1 MDRLTFSIHPRELE
15 IRRKRC
21 RPVMGIFARAPRAA
35 HTCCN
40 VCGCSRTA
48 FLANRDRY
56 DFPVRTVLCLG
67 CGLIYLVDRLAPEGY
82 SKFYGDGIYRSL
94 TTQFTG
100 HRLGIDV
107 IGRDQVRYA
116 ERVIDS
122 LEGFCEPAAQ
132 RTLLDIGGS
141 AGLVA
146 ASVASRFGCAATVLD
161 PAIDEI
167 AAAKVAGL
175 NGVVGSLETY
185 RTEEKFDIILLCRS
199 IEHMFDLRSSVL
211 KIRDLLTPHGLFY
224 CDIVD
229 FVESCRLLGGPE
241 TVTKIDHCYWLC
253 QETAPLIFETLGF
266 EVISAD
272 VTSQCDTIGYLLRPC
287 QATLKPR
294 MMSDISIN
302 VMVRK
307 LREIN
312 SDWRRYGDRPIGF
325 RDKLRR
331 IAYRMKRDVI
341 GRLSSKR
348 FPSFEQPLEELN
360 GQASPRPAYADASAA
375 NLVYGIHR
383 RDS

>member
-21 RPVMGIFARAPRAA
+21 RPVIGSFARAPRAA

-40 VCGCSRTA
+40 ICGCTRTA

-56 DFPVRTVLCLG
+56 DFSVRTVLCLG
-67 CGLIYLVDRLAPEGY
+67 CGLIYLVDRLASEGY

-94 TTQFTG
+94 TTQFSG
-100 HRLGIDV
+100 HQPGIDV

-116 ERVIDS
+116 ARVIDS
-122 LEGFCEPAAQ
+122 LEGFCEPSAP

-161 PAIDEI
+161 PAVDEI
-167 AAAKVAGL
+167 AAAKIAGL

-185 RTEEKFDIILLCRS
+185 QTEEKFDIILLCRS
-199 IEHMFDLRSSVL
+199 IEHMFDLRYSIL
-211 KIRDLLTPHGLFY
+211 KIRDLLNPHGLFY

-229 FVESCRLLGGPE
+229 FVESCRLFGGPE

-253 QETAPLIFETLGF
+253 QETAPIIFETLGF

-272 VTSQCDTIGYLLRPC
+272 VTSQSDTIGYLLRPC
-287 QATLKPR
+287 QATVEPR
-294 MMSDISIN
+294 MTSEMAIN
-302 VMVRK
+302 VMVRQ

-312 SDWRRYGDRPIGF
+312 SDWRRYGDLPNGF

-331 IAYRMKRDVI
+331 IAYRMKRDVVR
-341 GRLSSKR
+341 GLSSKR
-348 FPSFEQPLEELN
+348 FSPFEQPFEEPN
-360 GQASPRPAYADASAA
+360 RPSSPRSACPDTSA
-375 NLVYGIHR
+375 TNLHYGIHR
-383 RDS
+383 TNL